1 MNHAE
6 NKQSAEVARSGRGM
20 CAAQAPCAV
29 QASRPAESP
38 RSAQEQG
45 GERVPRSAQAS
56 QSAPTPHAVPA
67 PRPTA
72 GKWVVLFT
80 VVAMTFMSTLDS
92 SIVNVALPAMQ
103 RELGVGAADIQWV
116 SSIYLLA
123 CCVTVLVFGRLG
135 DRYGKV
141 RFFQVGV
148 ALFTA
153 GSAALQRRCPCSL
166 APAWCRRLAPRA
178 RRRTTWAS

>member
-6 NKQSAEVARSGRGM
+6 NTQSVEVARSGRET

-29 QASRPAESP
+29 QASHPAGSP

-103 RELGVGAADIQWV
+103 RELGVGAADIKWV
-116 SSIYLLA
+116 
-123 CCVTVLVFGRLG
+123 
-135 DRYGKV
+135 
-141 RFFQVGV
+141 
-148 ALFTA
+148 
-153 GSAALQRRCPCSL
+153 
-166 APAWCRRLAPRA
+166 
-178 RRRTTWAS
+178 